1 MDKTNKHAQS
11 AALRERIQGLSALVL
26 VEYERLTVAESE
38 DLRKKFREAGCSFR
52 VYKNSIVRYAV
63 VGTRHEPVVP
73 LLAGVTGLAYN
84 ANDPGAPAR
93 VARDYAKTNDKV
105 RIKGGVID
113 GEMLDP
119 VRTASLADM
128 PGPREIKAQFLMLL
142 KTPATQMVQV
152 IQASTRDFL
161 RVLNAK
167 KAKDE
172 GAAA

>member
-11 AALRERIQGLSALVL
+11 AALRERIGGISSLVL

-63 VGTRHEPVVP
+63 AGTPHEAVVP
-73 LLAGVTGLAYN
+73 LLAGVTGLAFN
-84 ANDPGAPAR
+84 ADDPGAAAR

-105 RIKGGVID
+105 RIKGGVIE
-113 GEMLDP
+113 GEMLDAA
-119 VRTASLADM
+119 RTATLADM
-128 PGPREIKAQFLMLL
+128 PGPRELKAQLLMLF

-167 KAKDE
+167 KLKDE

>member
-11 AALRERIQGLSALVL
+11 AALRERLKDATALVL

-52 VYKNSIVRYAV
+52 VYKNSIVHYAV
-63 VGTRHEPVVP
+63 AGTRHEAVTPI
-73 LLAGVTGLAYN
+73 LKGVTGVAFN
-84 ANDPGAPAR
+84 VDDPGAPAR
-93 VARDYAKTNDKV
+93 VARDYVKTNDKV
-105 RIKGGVID
+105 RIKGGVME
-113 GEMLDP
+113 GELLDA
-119 VRTASLADM
+119 VRTAAIADM
-128 PGPREIKAQFLMLL
+128 PGPREMKAQFLMLL

-167 KAKDE
+167 KQKDE
-172 GAAA
+172 GVAA

>member
-1 MDKTNKHAQS
+1 MEKTNKHAQS
-11 AALRERIQGLSALVL
+11 AALREHIGDVSALVL

-38 DLRKKFREAGCSFR
+38 DLRAKFREAGCSFR
-52 VYKNSIVRYAV
+52 VYKNSIVRFAV
-63 VGTRHEPVVP
+63 VGTPHEALSP
-73 LLAGVTGLAYN
+73 LLKGVTGLAYN

-113 GEMLDP
+113 GELLDAA
-119 VRTASLADM
+119 RTLTLADM

-152 IQASTRDFL
+152 MQAFTRDFL

-167 KAKDE
+167 KLKDE

>member
-11 AALRERIQGLSALVL
+11 AALRERIKDATALVL

-52 VYKNSIVRYAV
+52 VYKNSIVHYAV
-63 VGTRHEPVVP
+63 VGTRHEPVQP
-73 LLAGVTGLAYN
+73 ILKGVTGVAFNLD
-84 ANDPGAPAR
+84 DPGAPAR
-93 VARDYAKTNDKV
+93 VARDYVKTNDKV
-105 RIKGGVID
+105 RIKGGVME
-113 GEMLDP
+113 GELLDAT
-119 VRTASLADM
+119 RTAAIADL

-152 IQASTRDFL
+152 LQASTRDFL
-161 RVLNAK
+161 CVLNAK
-167 KAKDE
+167 KQKDE